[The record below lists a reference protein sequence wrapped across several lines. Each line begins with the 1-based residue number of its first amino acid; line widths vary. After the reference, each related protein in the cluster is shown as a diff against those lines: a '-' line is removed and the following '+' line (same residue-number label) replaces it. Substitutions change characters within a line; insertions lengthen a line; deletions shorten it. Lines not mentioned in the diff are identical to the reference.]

1 MECTYYRTAVVWCRT
16 ARTSASRLSA
26 CSAKCIPYIFKPQH
40 RSYRA
45 HLSGWCVIGGTISIA
60 SNEFFSKSRQV
71 GSSALQ
77 LQVSK
82 KNEGI
87 ERVKLFYDPKNAVYA
102 IVFVM
107 LFDNIDLQYIY
118 D

>member
-1 MECTYYRTAVVWCRT
+1 MDFSPNLVKLDQV
-16 ARTSASRLSA
+16 LSS
-26 CSAKCIPYIFKPQH
+26 CKYQ
-40 RSYRA
+40 
-45 HLSGWCVIGGTISIA
+45 
-60 SNEFFSKSRQV
+60 
-71 GSSALQ
+71 
-77 LQVSK
+77 K

-107 LFDNIDLQYIY
+107 LFNNIDLQYIY